1 MSEIVAKIVLPLKNL
16 KANIF
21 NRCVFASFQYWRMTV
36 NPEHSDFDINAPEIL
51 ITESAP
57 EIFGQ
62 VVIYISTSR
71 VHQRSIPGESTSR
84 MHVQIYF

>member
-1 MSEIVAKIVLPLKNL
+1 
-16 KANIF
+16 
-21 NRCVFASFQYWRMTV
+21 MTV

-51 ITESAP
+51 GAESAP

-71 VHQRSIPGESTSR
+71 VHQRSIPGECTSR

>member
-36 NPEHSDFDINAPEIL
+36 NPEHSDFDINAPEI
-51 ITESAP
+51 TESAP

-62 VVIYISTSR
+62 VVLYVSTSR
-71 VHQRSIPGESTSR
+71 VHQRSIPGECTLR
-84 MHVQIYF
+84 IHVQIYF